1 MKALI
6 IDELEKHLRNTLDY
20 SQLSWNTRA
29 KLHTPKS
36 LFNKMASFS
45 LYLWVIPLYVNNKL
59 QHTVVQLNG
68 KDSVN
73 VFFIIIMIFLSPGIK
88 AKIQLRINYRRRQ
101 SDFESGRAL

>member
-6 IDELEKHLRNTLDY
+6 IDEPEKHLRNTLDY
-20 SQLSWNTRA
+20 SHLSWNTRA

-59 QHTVVQLNG
+59 EHTVVQLNG

-73 VFFIIIMIFLSPGIK
+73 VFLLLLWFFSAEELKQKYS
-88 AKIQLRINYRRRQ
+88 QR
-101 SDFESGRAL
+101 